1 MPNDLSSV
9 WTRLDATRPSG
20 ERRITDLFD
29 ADPNRV
35 QEFTTRADGLI
46 FDYSKTNIDKT
57 SRDALLDLAVHVAE
71 KRDAMFAGARINETE
86 DRSVL
91 HTALRNYAG
100 GVHIRIV
107 GLAASA
113 ASIIAMAGESEMT
126 PTGMMMIHNV
136 QTEADGDY
144 RQMEHTAGILR
155 DANHAIISAYIAKT
169 GRPEAEIAAMMDAE
183 TWITAERA
191 VELGLVDRVMQ
202 PDTGQK
208 PMAADFYSGML
219 SEDAL
224 RRAEN
229 FLKGQAAEPD
239 FFMPERAQA
248 EAKLKFL
255 KLKGELK

>member
-1 MPNDLSSV
+1 MKISIRGPIVSSNQHRFYQWYGMEATSPKSV
-9 WTRLDATRPSG
+9 ADALAAGNG
-20 ERRITDLFD
+20 ERAEVEI
-29 ADPNRV
+29 NSGGG
-35 QEFTTRADGLI
+35 EI
-46 FDYSKTNIDKT
+46 FAASEIY
-57 SRDALLDLAVHVAE
+57 
-71 KRDAMFAGARINETE
+71 
-86 DRSVL
+86 
-91 HTALRNYAG
+91 TALRNYAG
-100 GVHIRIV
+100 GVNIRIV

-136 QTEADGDY
+136 HSRADGDY
-144 RQMEHTAGILR
+144 RQMEHTAGVLR
-155 DANHAIISAYIAKT
+155 DANHAIISAYVAKT

-202 PDTGQK
+202 PDNGQK
-208 PMAADFYSGML
+208 PLAADFYSGML

>member
-1 MPNDLSSV
+1 MKISIRGPIVSSNQH
-9 WTRLDATRPSG
+9 RFYQFYGMEATSPKSALAKGNG
-20 ERRITDLFD
+20 ERAEVEI
-29 ADPNRV
+29 NSGGG
-35 QEFTTRADGLI
+35 EI
-46 FDYSKTNIDKT
+46 FAASEIY
-57 SRDALLDLAVHVAE
+57 
-71 KRDAMFAGARINETE
+71 
-86 DRSVL
+86 
-91 HTALRNYAG
+91 TALRNYAG

-136 QTEADGDY
+136 QTEASGDY
-144 RQMEHTAGILR
+144 RQMEHTAGTLR
-155 DANHAIISAYIAKT
+155 DANHAISSAYVAKT

-208 PMAADFYSGML
+208 PLAADFYSGML

-229 FLKGQAAEPD
+229 LLKNQAAGPD

>member
-1 MPNDLSSV
+1 MKISIRGPIVSSNLH
-9 WTRLDATRPSG
+9 RLYQFYGMEATSPKSVADALTKGNG
-20 ERRITDLFD
+20 ERAEVEI
-29 ADPNRV
+29 NSGGG
-35 QEFTTRADGLI
+35 EI
-46 FDYSKTNIDKT
+46 FAASEIY
-57 SRDALLDLAVHVAE
+57 
-71 KRDAMFAGARINETE
+71 
-86 DRSVL
+86 
-91 HTALRNYAG
+91 TALRSYAG
-100 GVHIRIV
+100 GVIVRIV

-113 ASIIAMAGESEMT
+113 AAIIAMAGESEMT

-136 QTEADGDY
+136 QTEASGDY
-144 RQMEHTAGILR
+144 RQMEHTAGTLR

-208 PMAADFYSGML
+208 PLAADFYSGML

>member
-1 MPNDLSSV
+1 MKISIRGPIVSSNQHRFYQFYGMEATSPRSV
-9 WTRLDATRPSG
+9 ADALAKGNG
-20 ERRITDLFD
+20 ERAEVEI
-29 ADPNRV
+29 NSGGG
-35 QEFTTRADGLI
+35 EI
-46 FDYSKTNIDKT
+46 FAASEIY
-57 SRDALLDLAVHVAE
+57 
-71 KRDAMFAGARINETE
+71 
-86 DRSVL
+86 
-91 HTALRNYAG
+91 TALRNYAG
-100 GVHIRIV
+100 GVIVRIV

-136 QTEADGDY
+136 QTRADGDY
-144 RQMEHTAGILR
+144 RQMEHTAGVLR
-155 DANHAIISAYIAKT
+155 DTNHAIILAYVAKT

-208 PMAADFYSGML
+208 PLAADFYSGML

-229 FLKGQAAEPD
+229 FLQGQAAEPD

>member
-1 MPNDLSSV
+1 MKISIRGPIVSSNQHRFYQFYGMEATSPRSV
-9 WTRLDATRPSG
+9 ADALAKGNG
-20 ERRITDLFD
+20 ERAEVEI
-29 ADPNRV
+29 NSGGG
-35 QEFTTRADGLI
+35 EI
-46 FDYSKTNIDKT
+46 FAASEIY
-57 SRDALLDLAVHVAE
+57 
-71 KRDAMFAGARINETE
+71 
-86 DRSVL
+86 
-91 HTALRNYAG
+91 TALRSYAG
-100 GVHIRIV
+100 GVIVRIV

-136 QTEADGDY
+136 QTEASGDY
-144 RQMEHTAGILR
+144 RQMEHTAGTLR
-155 DANHAIISAYIAKT
+155 DANHAIISAYVAKT

-202 PDTGQK
+202 PNTGQK
-208 PMAADFYSGML
+208 PLEADFYSGML

>member
-1 MPNDLSSV
+1 MKISIRGPIVSSNLH
-9 WTRLDATRPSG
+9 RLYQFYGMEATSPKSVADALTKGNG
-20 ERRITDLFD
+20 ERAEVEI
-29 ADPNRV
+29 NSGGG
-35 QEFTTRADGLI
+35 EI
-46 FDYSKTNIDKT
+46 FAASEIY
-57 SRDALLDLAVHVAE
+57 
-71 KRDAMFAGARINETE
+71 
-86 DRSVL
+86 
-91 HTALRNYAG
+91 TALRSYAG
-100 GVHIRIV
+100 GVIVRIV

-136 QTEADGDY
+136 QTEASGDY
-144 RQMEHTAGILR
+144 RQMEHTAGTLR

-208 PMAADFYSGML
+208 PLAADFYSGML

>member
-1 MPNDLSSV
+1 MKISIRGPIVSSNQHRFYQWYGMEATSPKSV
-9 WTRLDATRPSG
+9 ADALAKGNG
-20 ERRITDLFD
+20 ERAEVEI
-29 ADPNRV
+29 NSGGG
-35 QEFTTRADGLI
+35 EI
-46 FDYSKTNIDKT
+46 FAASEIY
-57 SRDALLDLAVHVAE
+57 
-71 KRDAMFAGARINETE
+71 
-86 DRSVL
+86 
-91 HTALRNYAG
+91 TALRSYAG
-100 GVHIRIV
+100 GVIVRIV

-136 QTEADGDY
+136 QTEASGDY
-144 RQMEHTAGILR
+144 RQMEHTAGTLR
-155 DANHAIISAYIAKT
+155 DANHAIISAYVAKT

-208 PMAADFYSGML
+208 PLAADFYSGML

>member
-1 MPNDLSSV
+1 MKISIRGPIVSSNQHRFYQFYGMEATSPRSV
-9 WTRLDATRPSG
+9 ADALAKGNG
-20 ERRITDLFD
+20 ERAEVEI
-29 ADPNRV
+29 NSGGG
-35 QEFTTRADGLI
+35 EI
-46 FDYSKTNIDKT
+46 FAASEIY
-57 SRDALLDLAVHVAE
+57 
-71 KRDAMFAGARINETE
+71 
-86 DRSVL
+86 
-91 HTALRNYAG
+91 TALRSYAG

-136 QTEADGDY
+136 QTEASGDY
-144 RQMEHTAGILR
+144 RQMEHTAGTLR
-155 DANHAIISAYIAKT
+155 DANHAISSAYVAKT
-169 GRPEAEIAAMMDAE
+169 GRPEAEITAMMDAE

-202 PDTGQK
+202 PDTSQK
-208 PMAADFYSGML
+208 PFAADFYSGML

-224 RRAEN
+224 KRAEN
-229 FLKGQAAEPD
+229 FLKDRAAEPD

>member
-1 MPNDLSSV
+1 MKISIRGPIVSSNQHRFYQFYGMEATSPRSV
-9 WTRLDATRPSG
+9 ADALAKGNG
-20 ERRITDLFD
+20 ERAEVEI
-29 ADPNRV
+29 NSGGG
-35 QEFTTRADGLI
+35 EI
-46 FDYSKTNIDKT
+46 FAASEIY
-57 SRDALLDLAVHVAE
+57 
-71 KRDAMFAGARINETE
+71 
-86 DRSVL
+86 
-91 HTALRNYAG
+91 TALRNYAG
-100 GVHIRIV
+100 GVIVRIV

-136 QTEADGDY
+136 QSSADGDY
-144 RQMEHTAGILR
+144 RQMEHTAGVLR
-155 DANHAIISAYIAKT
+155 DANNAIISAYVAKT

-208 PMAADFYSGML
+208 PLAADFYSGML

-229 FLKGQAAEPD
+229 FLKDRAAEPD

>member
-1 MPNDLSSV
+1 MKISIRGPIVSSNQH
-9 WTRLDATRPSG
+9 RLYQFYGMEATSPKSVADALAKGNG
-20 ERRITDLFD
+20 ERAEVEI
-29 ADPNRV
+29 NSGGG
-35 QEFTTRADGLI
+35 EI
-46 FDYSKTNIDKT
+46 FAASEIY
-57 SRDALLDLAVHVAE
+57 
-71 KRDAMFAGARINETE
+71 
-86 DRSVL
+86 
-91 HTALRNYAG
+91 TALRNYAG
-100 GVHIRIV
+100 GVIVRIV

-136 QTEADGDY
+136 QTSTDGDY
-144 RQMEHTAGILR
+144 RQMEHTAGVLR
-155 DANHAIISAYIAKT
+155 DANHAIISAYVAKT

-208 PMAADFYSGML
+208 PLAADFYSGML

>member
-1 MPNDLSSV
+1 MKISIRGPIVSSNQYRFYQWYGMEAASPRSV
-9 WTRLDATRPSG
+9 ADALASGNG
-20 ERRITDLFD
+20 ERAEVEI
-29 ADPNRV
+29 NSGGG
-35 QEFTTRADGLI
+35 EI
-46 FDYSKTNIDKT
+46 FAASEIY
-57 SRDALLDLAVHVAE
+57 
-71 KRDAMFAGARINETE
+71 
-86 DRSVL
+86 
-91 HTALRNYAG
+91 TALRNYAG

-136 QTEADGDY
+136 QTSADGDY
-144 RQMEHTAGILR
+144 RQMEHTAGVLR
-155 DANHAIISAYIAKT
+155 DANHAIISAYVAKT

-183 TWITAERA
+183 TWVTADRA

-202 PDTGQK
+202 PDNGQK
-208 PMAADFYSGML
+208 PLAADFYSGML

-229 FLKGQAAEPD
+229 LLKNQAAGPD

>member
-1 MPNDLSSV
+1 MKISIRGPIVSSNQH
-9 WTRLDATRPSG
+9 RLYQFYGMEATSPRSVADALAKGNG
-20 ERRITDLFD
+20 ERAEVEI
-29 ADPNRV
+29 NSGGG
-35 QEFTTRADGLI
+35 EI
-46 FDYSKTNIDKT
+46 FAASEIY
-57 SRDALLDLAVHVAE
+57 
-71 KRDAMFAGARINETE
+71 
-86 DRSVL
+86 
-91 HTALRNYAG
+91 TALRNYAG

-136 QTEADGDY
+136 QSSADGDY
-144 RQMEHTAGILR
+144 RQMEHTAGVLR
-155 DANHAIISAYIAKT
+155 DANRAIISAYAAKT

-183 TWITAERA
+183 TWVTADRA

-208 PMAADFYSGML
+208 TLAADFYSGML

>member
-1 MPNDLSSV
+1 MKISIRGPIVSSNQH
-9 WTRLDATRPSG
+9 RFYQFYGMEATSPRSVADTLAKGNG
-20 ERRITDLFD
+20 ERAEVEI
-29 ADPNRV
+29 NSGGG
-35 QEFTTRADGLI
+35 EI
-46 FDYSKTNIDKT
+46 FAASEIY
-57 SRDALLDLAVHVAE
+57 
-71 KRDAMFAGARINETE
+71 
-86 DRSVL
+86 
-91 HTALRNYAG
+91 TALRNYAG
-100 GVHIRIV
+100 GVIVRIV

-136 QTEADGDY
+136 QTSADGDY
-144 RQMEHTAGILR
+144 RQMEHTAGVLR
-155 DANHAIISAYIAKT
+155 DANHAIISAYVAKT

-208 PMAADFYSGML
+208 PLAADFYSGML

-229 FLKGQAAEPD
+229 FLKCQAAEPD

>member
-1 MPNDLSSV
+1 MKISIRGPIVSSNQHRFYQWYGMEATSPKSV
-9 WTRLDATRPSG
+9 ADALAKGNG
-20 ERRITDLFD
+20 ERAEVEI
-29 ADPNRV
+29 NSGGG
-35 QEFTTRADGLI
+35 EI
-46 FDYSKTNIDKT
+46 FAASEIY
-57 SRDALLDLAVHVAE
+57 
-71 KRDAMFAGARINETE
+71 
-86 DRSVL
+86 
-91 HTALRNYAG
+91 TALRNYEG

-136 QTEADGDY
+136 QSSADGDY
-144 RQMEHTAGILR
+144 RQMEHTAGVLR
-155 DANHAIISAYIAKT
+155 DANHAIISAYVAKT

-208 PMAADFYSGML
+208 PLAADFYSGML

>member
-1 MPNDLSSV
+1 MKISIRGPIVSSNQH
-9 WTRLDATRPSG
+9 RLYQFYGMEATSPRSVADALAKGNG
-20 ERRITDLFD
+20 ERAEVEI
-29 ADPNRV
+29 NSGGG
-35 QEFTTRADGLI
+35 EI
-46 FDYSKTNIDKT
+46 FAASEIY
-57 SRDALLDLAVHVAE
+57 
-71 KRDAMFAGARINETE
+71 
-86 DRSVL
+86 
-91 HTALRNYAG
+91 TALRNYAG

-126 PTGMMMIHNV
+126 PTGLMMIHNV
-136 QTEADGDY
+136 QSSADGDY

-155 DANHAIISAYIAKT
+155 DANHAIISAYVAKT

-183 TWITAERA
+183 TWITADRA

-208 PMAADFYSGML
+208 PLAADFYSGML

-239 FFMPERAQA
+239 FFMPEQAQA

>member
-1 MPNDLSSV
+1 MKISIRGPIVSSNQHRFYQFYGMEATSPRSV
-9 WTRLDATRPSG
+9 ADALAKGNG
-20 ERRITDLFD
+20 ERAEVEI
-29 ADPNRV
+29 NSGGG
-35 QEFTTRADGLI
+35 EI
-46 FDYSKTNIDKT
+46 FAASEIY
-57 SRDALLDLAVHVAE
+57 
-71 KRDAMFAGARINETE
+71 
-86 DRSVL
+86 
-91 HTALRNYAG
+91 TALRNYAG

-136 QTEADGDY
+136 QSSADGDY
-144 RQMEHTAGILR
+144 RQMEHTAGVLR
-155 DANHAIISAYIAKT
+155 DANHAIISAYVAKT

-208 PMAADFYSGML
+208 PLEADFYSGML

>member
-1 MPNDLSSV
+1 MKISIRGPIVSSNQH
-9 WTRLDATRPSG
+9 RLYQFYGMEATSPRSVADALAKGNG
-20 ERRITDLFD
+20 ERAEVEI
-29 ADPNRV
+29 NSGGG
-35 QEFTTRADGLI
+35 EI
-46 FDYSKTNIDKT
+46 FAASEIY
-57 SRDALLDLAVHVAE
+57 
-71 KRDAMFAGARINETE
+71 
-86 DRSVL
+86 
-91 HTALRNYAG
+91 TALRNYAG
-100 GVHIRIV
+100 GVIVRIV

-126 PTGMMMIHNV
+126 PTGMMMVHNV
-136 QTEADGDY
+136 QTKASGDY
-144 RQMEHTAGILR
+144 RQMEHTAGTLR
-155 DANHAIISAYIAKT
+155 DANHAIISAYVAKT

-202 PDTGQK
+202 PDNGQK
-208 PMAADFYSGML
+208 PLEADFYSGML

>member
-1 MPNDLSSV
+1 MKISIRGPIVSSNQH
-9 WTRLDATRPSG
+9 RLYQFYGMEATSPRSVADALTKGNG
-20 ERRITDLFD
+20 ERAEVEI
-29 ADPNRV
+29 NSGGG
-35 QEFTTRADGLI
+35 EI
-46 FDYSKTNIDKT
+46 FAASEIY
-57 SRDALLDLAVHVAE
+57 
-71 KRDAMFAGARINETE
+71 
-86 DRSVL
+86 
-91 HTALRNYAG
+91 TALRNYAG
-100 GVHIRIV
+100 GVIVRIV

-126 PTGMMMIHNV
+126 PTGMMMVHNV
-136 QTEADGDY
+136 QTKASGDY
-144 RQMEHTAGILR
+144 RQMEHTAGTLR

-183 TWITAERA
+183 TWVTADRA

-202 PDTGQK
+202 PDNGQK
-208 PMAADFYSGML
+208 PLAADFYSGML

-229 FLKGQAAEPD
+229 FLKNQAAGPD

>member
-1 MPNDLSSV
+1 MKISIRGPIVSSNQH
-9 WTRLDATRPSG
+9 RFYQFYGMEATSPRSV
-20 ERRITDLFD
+20 
-29 ADPNRV
+29 A
-35 QEFTTRADGLI
+35 
-46 FDYSKTNIDKT
+46 
-57 SRDALLDLAVHVAE
+57 DALAKGNGEQAE
-71 KRDAMFAGARINETE
+71 VEINSGGGDDSAATE
-86 DRSVL
+86 IY
-91 HTALRNYAG
+91 TALRSYAG

-136 QTEADGDY
+136 QTEASGDY
-144 RQMEHTAGILR
+144 RQMEHTAGTLR
-155 DANHAIISAYIAKT
+155 DANHAIISAYVAKT

-208 PMAADFYSGML
+208 PLAADFYSGML

-229 FLKGQAAEPD
+229 FLKDQAAEPD

>member
-1 MPNDLSSV
+1 MKISIRGPIVSSNQH
-9 WTRLDATRPSG
+9 RLYQFYGMEATSPRSVADALAKGNG
-20 ERRITDLFD
+20 ERAEVEI
-29 ADPNRV
+29 NSGGG
-35 QEFTTRADGLI
+35 EI
-46 FDYSKTNIDKT
+46 FAASEIY
-57 SRDALLDLAVHVAE
+57 
-71 KRDAMFAGARINETE
+71 
-86 DRSVL
+86 
-91 HTALRNYAG
+91 TALRNYAG
-100 GVHIRIV
+100 GVIVRIV

-126 PTGMMMIHNV
+126 PTGMMMVHNV
-136 QTEADGDY
+136 QTKASGDY
-144 RQMEHTAGILR
+144 RQMEHTAGTLR
-155 DANHAIISAYIAKT
+155 DANHAIISAYVAKT

-202 PDTGQK
+202 PDNGQK
-208 PMAADFYSGML
+208 PLAADFYSGML

>member
-1 MPNDLSSV
+1 MKISIRGPIVSSNLH
-9 WTRLDATRPSG
+9 RLYQFYGMEATSPKSVADALTKGNG
-20 ERRITDLFD
+20 ERAEVEI
-29 ADPNRV
+29 NSGGG
-35 QEFTTRADGLI
+35 EI
-46 FDYSKTNIDKT
+46 FAASEIY
-57 SRDALLDLAVHVAE
+57 
-71 KRDAMFAGARINETE
+71 
-86 DRSVL
+86 
-91 HTALRNYAG
+91 TALRSYAG

-113 ASIIAMAGESEMT
+113 ASIIAMAGKSEMT

-136 QTEADGDY
+136 QTEASGDY
-144 RQMEHTAGILR
+144 RQMEHTAGTLR
-155 DANHAIISAYIAKT
+155 DANHAIISAYVAKT

>member
-1 MPNDLSSV
+1 MKISIRGPIVSSNKH
-9 WTRLDATRPSG
+9 RLYQFYGMEATSPRSVADALAKGNG
-20 ERRITDLFD
+20 ERAEVEI
-29 ADPNRV
+29 NSGGG
-35 QEFTTRADGLI
+35 EI
-46 FDYSKTNIDKT
+46 FAASEIY
-57 SRDALLDLAVHVAE
+57 
-71 KRDAMFAGARINETE
+71 
-86 DRSVL
+86 
-91 HTALRNYAG
+91 TALRSYAG

-136 QTEADGDY
+136 HTETSGDY
-144 RQMEHTAGILR
+144 RQMEHTAGTLR

-208 PMAADFYSGML
+208 PLAADFYSGML

-229 FLKGQAAEPD
+229 FLKGQDAEPD

>member
-1 MPNDLSSV
+1 MKISIRGPIVSSNKH
-9 WTRLDATRPSG
+9 RLYQFYGMEATSPRSVADALAKGNG
-20 ERRITDLFD
+20 ERAEVEI
-29 ADPNRV
+29 NSGGG
-35 QEFTTRADGLI
+35 EI
-46 FDYSKTNIDKT
+46 FAASEIY
-57 SRDALLDLAVHVAE
+57 
-71 KRDAMFAGARINETE
+71 
-86 DRSVL
+86 
-91 HTALRNYAG
+91 TALRNYAG
-100 GVHIRIV
+100 GVIVRIV

-136 QTEADGDY
+136 QSSADGDY
-144 RQMEHTAGILR
+144 RQMEHTAGVLR
-155 DANHAIISAYIAKT
+155 DANHAIISAYVAKT

-208 PMAADFYSGML
+208 PLAADFYSGML

-224 RRAEN
+224 KRAEN
-229 FLKGQAAEPD
+229 FLKDQAAEPD

>member
-1 MPNDLSSV
+1 MKISIRGPIVSSNQHRFYQWYGMEATSPKSV
-9 WTRLDATRPSG
+9 ADALAKGNG
-20 ERRITDLFD
+20 ERAEVEI
-29 ADPNRV
+29 NSGGG
-35 QEFTTRADGLI
+35 EI
-46 FDYSKTNIDKT
+46 FAASEIY
-57 SRDALLDLAVHVAE
+57 
-71 KRDAMFAGARINETE
+71 TE
-86 DRSVL
+86 
-91 HTALRNYAG
+91 LRNYAG

-136 QTEADGDY
+136 QSSADGDY
-144 RQMEHTAGILR
+144 RQMEHTAGVLR
-155 DANHAIISAYIAKT
+155 DANHAIISAYVAKT

-183 TWITAERA
+183 TWVTADRA

-208 PMAADFYSGML
+208 PLAADFYSGML

>member
-1 MPNDLSSV
+1 MKISIRGPIVSSNQHRFYQWYGMEATSPKSV
-9 WTRLDATRPSG
+9 ADALASGNG
-20 ERRITDLFD
+20 ERAEVEI
-29 ADPNRV
+29 NSGGG
-35 QEFTTRADGLI
+35 EI
-46 FDYSKTNIDKT
+46 FAASEIY
-57 SRDALLDLAVHVAE
+57 
-71 KRDAMFAGARINETE
+71 
-86 DRSVL
+86 
-91 HTALRNYAG
+91 TALRNYAG

-113 ASIIAMAGESEMT
+113 ASIIAMAGESAMT

-136 QTEADGDY
+136 QSSADGDY
-144 RQMEHTAGILR
+144 RQMEHTAGVLR
-155 DANHAIISAYIAKT
+155 DANHAIISAYVAKT

-208 PMAADFYSGML
+208 PLAADFYSGML

>member
-1 MPNDLSSV
+1 MKISIRGPIVSSNLH
-9 WTRLDATRPSG
+9 RLYQFYGMEATSPKSVADALTKGNG
-20 ERRITDLFD
+20 ERAEVEI
-29 ADPNRV
+29 NSGGG
-35 QEFTTRADGLI
+35 EI
-46 FDYSKTNIDKT
+46 FAASEIY
-57 SRDALLDLAVHVAE
+57 
-71 KRDAMFAGARINETE
+71 
-86 DRSVL
+86 
-91 HTALRNYAG
+91 TALRSYAG
-100 GVHIRIV
+100 GVIVRIV

-136 QTEADGDY
+136 QTEASGDY
-144 RQMEHTAGILR
+144 RQMEHTAGTLR

-208 PMAADFYSGML
+208 PLAADFYSGML

-229 FLKGQAAEPD
+229 FLKGQAAKPD
-239 FFMPERAQA
+239 FFMPERVQA

>member
-1 MPNDLSSV
+1 MKISIRGPIVSSNQH
-9 WTRLDATRPSG
+9 RLYQFYGMEATSPRSVADALAKGNG
-20 ERRITDLFD
+20 ERAEVEI
-29 ADPNRV
+29 NSGGG
-35 QEFTTRADGLI
+35 EI
-46 FDYSKTNIDKT
+46 FAASEIY
-57 SRDALLDLAVHVAE
+57 
-71 KRDAMFAGARINETE
+71 
-86 DRSVL
+86 
-91 HTALRNYAG
+91 TALRSYTG
-100 GVHIRIV
+100 GVIVRIV

-136 QTEADGDY
+136 QSSADGDY
-144 RQMEHTAGILR
+144 RQMEHTAGVLR
-155 DANHAIISAYIAKT
+155 DANHAIISAYVAKT

-183 TWITAERA
+183 TWVTADRA

-208 PMAADFYSGML
+208 PLAADFYSGML

>member
-1 MPNDLSSV
+1 MKISIRGPIVSSNQHRFYQWYGMEATSPKSV
-9 WTRLDATRPSG
+9 ADALAKGNG
-20 ERRITDLFD
+20 ERAEVEI
-29 ADPNRV
+29 NSGGG
-35 QEFTTRADGLI
+35 EI
-46 FDYSKTNIDKT
+46 FAASEIY
-57 SRDALLDLAVHVAE
+57 
-71 KRDAMFAGARINETE
+71 
-86 DRSVL
+86 
-91 HTALRNYAG
+91 TALRNYAG
-100 GVHIRIV
+100 GVIVRIV

-136 QTEADGDY
+136 QSSADGDY
-144 RQMEHTAGILR
+144 RQMEHTAGVLR
-155 DANHAIISAYIAKT
+155 DANHAIISAYVAKT
-169 GRPEAEIAAMMDAE
+169 GRPEAEIADMMDAE

-208 PMAADFYSGML
+208 PLAADFYSGML

-224 RRAEN
+224 KRAEN
-229 FLKGQAAEPD
+229 FLKDQAAEPD

>member
-1 MPNDLSSV
+1 MKISIRGPIVSSNQH
-9 WTRLDATRPSG
+9 RLYQFYGMEATSPRSVADALAKGNG
-20 ERRITDLFD
+20 ERAEVEI
-29 ADPNRV
+29 NSGGG
-35 QEFTTRADGLI
+35 EI
-46 FDYSKTNIDKT
+46 FAASEIY
-57 SRDALLDLAVHVAE
+57 
-71 KRDAMFAGARINETE
+71 
-86 DRSVL
+86 
-91 HTALRNYAG
+91 TALRNYAG
-100 GVHIRIV
+100 GVIVRIV

-126 PTGMMMIHNV
+126 PTGMMMVHNV
-136 QTEADGDY
+136 QTKASGDY
-144 RQMEHTAGILR
+144 RQMEHTAGTLR
-155 DANHAIISAYIAKT
+155 DANHAILSAYIAKT

-202 PDTGQK
+202 PDNGQK
-208 PMAADFYSGML
+208 PLAADFYSGML

-229 FLKGQAAEPD
+229 FLKNQAAGPD

>member
-1 MPNDLSSV
+1 MKISIRGPIVSSNNHRFYQFYGMEATSPRSV
-9 WTRLDATRPSG
+9 ADALAKGNG
-20 ERRITDLFD
+20 ERAEVEI
-29 ADPNRV
+29 NSGGG
-35 QEFTTRADGLI
+35 EI
-46 FDYSKTNIDKT
+46 FAASEIY
-57 SRDALLDLAVHVAE
+57 
-71 KRDAMFAGARINETE
+71 
-86 DRSVL
+86 
-91 HTALRNYAG
+91 TALRSYAG
-100 GVHIRIV
+100 GVIVRIV

-136 QTEADGDY
+136 QTEASGDY
-144 RQMEHTAGILR
+144 RQMEHTAGTLR

>member
-1 MPNDLSSV
+1 MKISIRGPIVSSNRH
-9 WTRLDATRPSG
+9 RLYQFYGMEATSPRSVADALAKGNG
-20 ERRITDLFD
+20 ERAEVEI
-29 ADPNRV
+29 NSGGG
-35 QEFTTRADGLI
+35 EI
-46 FDYSKTNIDKT
+46 FAASEIY
-57 SRDALLDLAVHVAE
+57 
-71 KRDAMFAGARINETE
+71 
-86 DRSVL
+86 
-91 HTALRNYAG
+91 TALRNYAG
-100 GVHIRIV
+100 GVRIRIV

-136 QTEADGDY
+136 QTEASGDY
-144 RQMEHTAGILR
+144 RQMEHTAGVLR
-155 DANHAIISAYIAKT
+155 DANHAIISAYVAKT

-208 PMAADFYSGML
+208 PLAADFYSGML

-229 FLKGQAAEPD
+229 FLKNQAAGPD

>member
-1 MPNDLSSV
+1 MKISIRGPIVSSNQHRFYQFYGMEATSPRSV
-9 WTRLDATRPSG
+9 ADALAKGNG
-20 ERRITDLFD
+20 ERAEVEI
-29 ADPNRV
+29 NSGGG
-35 QEFTTRADGLI
+35 EI
-46 FDYSKTNIDKT
+46 FAASEIY
-57 SRDALLDLAVHVAE
+57 
-71 KRDAMFAGARINETE
+71 
-86 DRSVL
+86 
-91 HTALRNYAG
+91 TALRNYAG
-100 GVHIRIV
+100 GVIVRIV

-126 PTGMMMIHNV
+126 PTGMMMVHNV
-136 QTEADGDY
+136 QTKASGDY
-144 RQMEHTAGILR
+144 RQMEHTAGTLR
-155 DANHAIISAYIAKT
+155 DANHAIISAYVAKT

-208 PMAADFYSGML
+208 PLAADFYSGML

>member
-1 MPNDLSSV
+1 MKISIRGPIVSSNQHRFYQFYGMEATSPRSV
-9 WTRLDATRPSG
+9 ADALAKGNG
-20 ERRITDLFD
+20 ERAEVEI
-29 ADPNRV
+29 NSGGG
-35 QEFTTRADGLI
+35 EI
-46 FDYSKTNIDKT
+46 FAASEIY
-57 SRDALLDLAVHVAE
+57 
-71 KRDAMFAGARINETE
+71 
-86 DRSVL
+86 
-91 HTALRNYAG
+91 TALRSYAG
-100 GVHIRIV
+100 GVIVRIV

-136 QTEADGDY
+136 RTEASGDY
-144 RQMEHTAGILR
+144 RQMEHTAGTLR
-155 DANHAIISAYIAKT
+155 DANHAISSAYVAKT
-169 GRPEAEIAAMMDAE
+169 GRPEADIAAMMDAE

-208 PMAADFYSGML
+208 PLAADFYSGML

-229 FLKGQAAEPD
+229 FLKDQAAEPD

>member
-1 MPNDLSSV
+1 MKISIRGPIVSSNQH
-9 WTRLDATRPSG
+9 RLYQFYGMEATSPKSVADALAKGNG
-20 ERRITDLFD
+20 ERAEVEI
-29 ADPNRV
+29 NSGGG
-35 QEFTTRADGLI
+35 EI
-46 FDYSKTNIDKT
+46 FAASEIY
-57 SRDALLDLAVHVAE
+57 
-71 KRDAMFAGARINETE
+71 
-86 DRSVL
+86 
-91 HTALRNYAG
+91 TALRSYAG

-107 GLAASA
+107 G
-113 ASIIAMAGESEMT
+113 
-126 PTGMMMIHNV
+126 
-136 QTEADGDY
+136 DY
-144 RQMEHTAGILR
+144 RQMEHTAGVLR
-155 DANHAIISAYIAKT
+155 DANHSIILAYVAKT

-202 PDTGQK
+202 PDTGQE

>member
-1 MPNDLSSV
+1 MKISIRGPIVSSNQHRFYQFYGMEATSPRSV
-9 WTRLDATRPSG
+9 ADALAKGNG
-20 ERRITDLFD
+20 ERAEVEI
-29 ADPNRV
+29 NSGGG
-35 QEFTTRADGLI
+35 EI
-46 FDYSKTNIDKT
+46 FAASEIY
-57 SRDALLDLAVHVAE
+57 
-71 KRDAMFAGARINETE
+71 
-86 DRSVL
+86 
-91 HTALRNYAG
+91 TALRNYAG

-136 QTEADGDY
+136 QTRADGDY
-144 RQMEHTAGILR
+144 RQMEHTAGVLR
-155 DANHAIISAYIAKT
+155 DANHAIISAYVAKT

-202 PDTGQK
+202 PNTGQK
-208 PMAADFYSGML
+208 PLAADFYSGML